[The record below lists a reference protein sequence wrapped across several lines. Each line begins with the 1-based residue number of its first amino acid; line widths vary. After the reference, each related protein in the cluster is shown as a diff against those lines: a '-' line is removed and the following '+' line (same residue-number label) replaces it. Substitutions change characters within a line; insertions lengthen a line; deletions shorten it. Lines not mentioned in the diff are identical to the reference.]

1 MKIDKSL
8 VSTPINKTLTP
19 AKTKEAE
26 VNLEQKDGVVL
37 SSGTGDTGAVLSKE
51 DILQLKAQNNT
62 EVPSVFKRGA
72 HKAHE
77 AGDKMGRIIGTVG
90 AVGGGVAGA
99 NIGAL
104 GGAAAMGIIGLGAG
118 VPTAILGGSQ
128 GLSIIADAF
137 SSGNALA
144 RAGILAGTV
153 LGVAGGAY
161 LGSKVG
167 YAAGYA
173 PTVALAIG
181 PATIGEAFN
190 KNPQPVEAKK
200 TEEPARKESKLE
212 DWASKGAIGAG
223 LIMGGTGGLA
233 LGGLIGS
240 GAGLTAGI
248 IAKDVALSTITKTGV
263 IGAGIGLVAGAA
275 LLGLGGAK
283 LVDFIGDR
291 AHDVTS
297 GLAKGK
303 ESVELDMKDKEYTKR
318 IDGLKKAEEEIKT
331 KRADAETYFANQAQS
346 LQQAKQ
352 NEDAHV
358 AKEEAS
364 LKENVDAMDKKVAD
378 KTKEFDGI
386 MAQVQEKT
394 GKQDE
399 IADQRANQRLED
411 HKKASEDKYQ
421 ERKAG
426 LENFEDSMDAR
437 DKEYDRKNKE
447 MDSIVDSQSDSRVD
461 VTTKELQGK
470 YDARK
475 SSLDSRENDLK
486 VRQDSLDKKKADMPN
501 LIRQEGDV
509 HYAKREG
516 ELKSELSGVEK
527 GLQKDLDSHK
537 QTLKSEYDQ
546 KERQYT
552 SEYSSKKSTV
562 DSKQSH
568 VNSMRQDVS
577 NKENQ
582 IRDTEDRARRNESE
596 AESILSS
603 IPSEKGRYLDEA
615 NRARNEASS
624 LRGQVSGAQSS
635 LSSAQS
641 AANSAQS
648 DYQRSASEFNQL
660 QSDIN
665 SLQNQIAN
673 AIK

>member
-8 VSTPINKTLTP
+8 VSTPINKTP
-19 AKTKEAE
+19 VQVKTKEAD

-37 SSGTGDTGAVLSKE
+37 SSGTTDAGVLSKD
-51 DILQLKAQNNT
+51 DILQLKAQNA
-62 EVPSVFKRGA
+62 EVPGVFKRGA

-77 AGDKMGRIIGTVG
+77 LGDKGGRILGTVG
-90 AVGGGVAGA
+90 AVTGGVVGA

-161 LGSKVG
+161 LGSKVAYGVG
-167 YAAGYA
+167 YSLTAGAAIA
-173 PTVALAIG
+173 

-190 KNPQPVEAKK
+190 KNPEAIEAKEPK
-200 TEEPARKESKLE
+200 EPARKESKLE

-318 IDGLKKAEEEIKT
+318 IDGLKKSEEEIKT
-331 KRADAETYFANQAQS
+331 KKADAEVYFSGQAQS

-352 NEDAHV
+352 NEDTHV
-358 AKEEAS
+358 VKEEAA
-364 LKENVDAMDKKVAD
+364 LKENVDNMDKKVAE
-378 KTKEFDGI
+378 KTKEFDSV

-399 IADQRANQRLED
+399 IAGHRANERLID
-411 HKKASEDKYQ
+411 HLKVSEDKYQ

-426 LENFEDSMDAR
+426 LENFEGSMDAR
-437 DKEYDRKNKE
+437 DREYDRKNKD
-447 MDSIVDSQSDSRVD
+447 MDKIVDNQSDSRVD

-475 SSLDSRENDLK
+475 SSLDSRESDLK
-486 VRQDSLDKKKADMPN
+486 VRQDTLDRKKTDMPN
-501 LIRQEGDV
+501 LIKQEGDV

-516 ELKSELSGVEK
+516 ELKDELSGVEK
-527 GLQKDLDSHK
+527 GLQKDLDGHK
-537 QTLKSEYDQ
+537 QTLQSEYKQ
-546 KERQYT
+546 KEGQYN
-552 SEYSSKKSTV
+552 SEYSSKKSVV
-562 DSKQSH
+562 DGKESR

-577 NKENQ
+577 HKETQ
-582 IRDTEDRARRNESE
+582 IRDTENKARHNEQE

-603 IPSEKGRYLDEA
+603 IPMEKGRYLDEA

-641 AANSAQS
+641 SANSAQS